1 MLSLFPRFIPFS
13 AFYPFFRVLSLFPRF
28 IPFSAFYPFFR
39 VLSLFPRFIP
49 FSASAIPYFRN
60 SGSVFYPN
68 SFKNYLFIYLLN
80 FAIHTDINKWQG
92 HHNSVH
98 QLLWALLKL
107 SNPVNLR
114 IQLNLSQYNIT
125 RYNTIRYNTC
135 TIQYI
140 TTEYN
145 IIARTRFNST
155 ATTATSSRILVYRA
169 NQLHAH

>member
-1 MLSLFPRFIPFS
+1 MSRRGEHTRNIVYCVKSKLGESRWIKSVKICRFKTLWQTAFFSRVLLRNEKMSLFI
-13 AFYPFFRVLSLFPRF
+13 
-28 IPFSAFYPFFR
+28 
-39 VLSLFPRFIP
+39 
-49 FSASAIPYFRN
+49 
-60 SGSVFYPN
+60 
-68 SFKNYLFIYLLN
+68 YLFIYLLN

-107 SNPVNLR
+107 SNTVNLR

-145 IIARTRFNST
+145 IIARTRLNFH
-155 ATTATSSRILVYRA
+155 RHYRHQQQ
-169 NQLHAH
+169 NI

>member
-1 MLSLFPRFIPFS
+1 MISIDCGS
-13 AFYPFFRVLSLFPRF
+13 FYMCMFHQNLCQNP
-28 IPFSAFYPFFR
+28 I
-39 VLSLFPRFIP
+39 
-49 FSASAIPYFRN
+49 
-60 SGSVFYPN
+60 
-68 SFKNYLFIYLLN
+68 YLFIYLLN

-107 SNPVNLR
+107 SNTVNLR

-145 IIARTRFNST
+145 IIARTRFNFHRHHLNLICCYVSKIY
-155 ATTATSSRILVYRA
+155 TSIPINFAQCCSLSAYNMLLVRSQGYLQI
-169 NQLHAH
+169 NI

>member
-1 MLSLFPRFIPFS
+1 MKPDIGLDL
-13 AFYPFFRVLSLFPRF
+13 AKFYKQLTGMSESDV
-28 IPFSAFYPFFR
+28 
-39 VLSLFPRFIP
+39 
-49 FSASAIPYFRN
+49 
-60 SGSVFYPN
+60 SGTSTEISEKSSPN
-68 SFKNYLFIYLLN
+68 RPKTSTPVAMETSDRYIFDRDHIYLFIYLLN

-107 SNPVNLR
+107 SNTVNLR

-140 TTEYN
+140 TTEHW
-145 IIARTRFNST
+145 
-155 ATTATSSRILVYRA
+155 V
-169 NQLHAH
+169 